1 MGSQTDQ
8 DDTDQ
13 IDPQPVQRAPAVPDL
28 ISVLRRTNGAFA
40 PREQRVAD
48 YVMENLEAVSQMV
61 IADLAEACNV
71 STPTVIR
78 FCRTL
83 GCDGYR
89 DFKIKLARNVAV
101 SMQYLAPSQDP
112 TSSRDNSPVDLV
124 IGALN
129 ASLAMMRSQLDQEA
143 FESAVLRLCD
153 SNQILFVG
161 IGGGSSIVAKDAAN
175 RFFRLGIPSIFVND
189 SYLTQ
194 MRAATLKRSDT
205 LFLISASGE
214 AQEVVKAAEIANGYG
229 ACTICITR
237 PGSRLARIS
246 TISIAVDLPEDL
258 DIHKPTASRYAHLV
272 LIDALATAVAQA
284 QPALTNEALRRVR
297 ASLTAFHGRIGPQPL
312 GD

>member
-1 MGSQTDQ
+1 MRSQIDQ
-8 DDTDQ
+8 DDEEQLSIQTA
-13 IDPQPVQRAPAVPDL
+13 QRTPAVLDL
-28 ISVLRRTNGAFA
+28 ISVLRRTNGEFA

-48 YVMENLEAVSQMV
+48 FVMENLEAVSQMV

-101 SMQYLAPSQDP
+101 SMQYLAPSQE
-112 TSSRDNSPVDLV
+112 SSAPRDNSPVDLV
-124 IGALN
+124 VGALN
-129 ASLAMMRSQLDQEA
+129 SALEKTRAQLDPDA
-143 FESAVLRLCD
+143 FEAAVLRLCD
-153 SNQILFVG
+153 TNQILFVG
-161 IGGGSSIVAKDAAN
+161 IGGGSSIVANDAAN
-175 RFFRLGIPSIFVND
+175 RFFRLGIPSTFVND

-194 MRAATLKRSDT
+194 MRAATLKRNDT

-214 AQEVVKAAEIANGYG
+214 AQEVIKAAEIANGYG
-229 ACTICITR
+229 ASTICITR
-237 PGSRLARIS
+237 PESRLARIS
-246 TISIAVDLPEDL
+246 TIAITVDLPEDL

-272 LIDALATAVAQA
+272 LIDSLATAVAQA